1 MLLDILKSNRKVTK
15 ILSQTMEY
23 PIKKNIQINATT
35 TKLSQTQQ
43 GSKTANNREPNKK
56 NHTGQTHKCTF
67 SAVRFRMVVCV
78 PSFYVQFKHAMYVP
92 CSVCI
97 YERAPISYKIHIHF
111 FDCCFL
117 FVCSYF
123 ECFFFSNDFIIDFIF
138 TLCVGVQTK
147 MLATFCQISVLLFFV
162 PTFRKKGSFVIII

>member
-123 ECFFFSNDFIIDFIF
+123 ECFFFQMTLLQILFL
-138 TLCVGVQTK
+138 LCVSVYKQK
-147 MLATFCQISVLLFFV
+147 CWQLFVRFRFCFFSY
-162 PTFRKKGSFVIII
+162 PHFEKKDRL